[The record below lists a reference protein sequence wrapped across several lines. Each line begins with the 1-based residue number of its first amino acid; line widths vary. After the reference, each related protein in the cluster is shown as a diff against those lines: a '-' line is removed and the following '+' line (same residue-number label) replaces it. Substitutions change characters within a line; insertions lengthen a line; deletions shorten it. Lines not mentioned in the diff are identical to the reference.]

1 MQTIELGINST
12 KVPNTSWFF
21 FLSVRKHKEV
31 REMCSV
37 CKPQASYTI
46 IFSFLTIK
54 RFNAK
59 QKNANFHV
67 RWETI
72 HIYVWN
78 VCRPSSMVMVE
89 GNSSCST
96 SLRSEVLPLC
106 FSLRYLYFAG
116 DNSSLHKNPV
126 IVSSPQWCS
135 PQNISGASQQ
145 NSVAAFCWATEGAGE
160 KSPEAS
166 RAQIDLKMFGVWF
179 SISIED
185 LLPFCHKS
193 DFSFKILF
201 ILVWSIHTRLKEILC
216 VDLRVS
222 PSLDHHRN
230 NLLSLRIQFLLFL
243 PDLLSKV
250 SKNSVL
256 WRSSSQPSPLYIT
269 FTWTNS
275 HIRFTPM
282 CVHH

>member
-1 MQTIELGINST
+1 MVQST
-12 KVPNTSWFF
+12 KHFCGFT
-21 FLSVRKHKEV
+21 
-31 REMCSV
+31 
-37 CKPQASYTI
+37 
-46 IFSFLTIK
+46 
-54 RFNAK
+54 AK
-59 QKNANFHV
+59 QRCGILLSNWRSWREV
-67 RWETI
+67 
-72 HIYVWN
+72 
-78 VCRPSSMVMVE
+78 S
-89 GNSSCST
+89 G
-96 SLRSEVLPLC
+96 SLQ
-106 FSLRYLYFAG
+106 
-116 DNSSLHKNPV
+116 
-126 IVSSPQWCS
+126 SPNW
-135 PQNISGASQQ
+135 
-145 NSVAAFCWATEGAGE
+145 F
-160 KSPEAS
+160 K
-166 RAQIDLKMFGVWF
+166 GVWCV
-179 SISIED
+179 ILHLNKD

-230 NLLSLRIQFLLFL
+230 NLLSLRIQFLQFL